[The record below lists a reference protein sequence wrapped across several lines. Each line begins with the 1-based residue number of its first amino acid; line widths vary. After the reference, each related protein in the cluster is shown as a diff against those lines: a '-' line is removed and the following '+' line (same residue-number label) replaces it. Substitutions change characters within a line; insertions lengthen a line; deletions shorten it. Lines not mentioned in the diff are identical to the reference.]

1 MLSLSAEESMRGNAK
16 LRFAILLLFA
26 TPILIAQSAPP
37 EIVGR
42 WVAQNRSKGGIG
54 SIWEFKRDGTLRM
67 APGAIV
73 DVPYTLEGDKLIL
86 PPETTLPGAKPQV
99 LKIRIEG
106 DALYRSEDAPNA
118 PEEKFVRLKSAKP
131 GDPPIVGT
139 WKASIPKTMPGNKA
153 PAALQQA
160 ARNTTY
166 TYTRDGIV
174 KLRVPFMF
182 LNGRYDSGAHTF
194 VIDRNGKPIKGNFR
208 IEEGKLYL
216 TQPDGHTEDVYIRDD
231 FE

>member
-1 MLSLSAEESMRGNAK
+1 MRGTPNF
-16 LRFAILLLFA
+16 RFAILLLFA
-26 TPILIAQSAPP
+26 TPILVAQSAPP

-54 SIWEFKRDGTLRM
+54 SIWEFKGDGTLRM

-73 DVPYTLEGDKLIL
+73 DVPYKLDGDTLIL
-86 PPETTLPGAKPQV
+86 PPATTLPGAKPQV
-99 LKIRIEG
+99 MKIRIDG
-106 DALYRSEDAPNA
+106 DILYRSEDAPNA
-118 PEEKFVRLKSAKP
+118 PEEKFVRLKPAKP

-139 WKASIPKTMPGNKA
+139 WKASVPKLAPGKGD
-153 PAALQQA
+153 PALQQA

-166 TYTRDGIV
+166 TYTRDGIL
-174 KLRVPFMF
+174 KLRVPFLFM
-182 LNGRYDSGAHTF
+182 NGTYNLGARTF
-194 VIDRNGKPIKGNFR
+194 VINHNGKPIKGNFR